1 MAHADRRDRGCSNR
15 KLDTCRGGQARAGK
29 QHERIRCVGKESVG
43 FQSDGRLL
51 PCGFGAGIV
60 HHRCRLCR
68 NVRERFGE
76 YAHIQR
82 QVVTAI
88 EQFPEG
94 GVERS
99 GRCSKVLRGTASLDD
114 QPLSDTRPDLGR
126 ALDQASQSLLLAAK
140 ASFDCVFVVADG
152 LSSIAAH
159 RYALPVIAECLPL
172 LKDLALGPI
181 VFAHQSRVA
190 LGDAI
195 GEALG
200 ARLCIMLIGERPGLS
215 IADSLGAYIT
225 FDPKSG
231 RRDSERNCVSNI
243 HARGLNAGEAA
254 STITWLVREAL
265 NRSVSGVALKD
276 KQQTLRLPTG

>member
-1 MAHADRRDRGCSNR
+1 MKNDLSSINEDCGQTSVWAGLRSATPARIGLGRVGNSMPLDAVLEFQAAHAAARDAVHARLDPSSLAKALLPLTTIEVCSAVSDRGVYL
-15 KLDTCRGGQARAGK
+15 K
-29 QHERIRCVGKESVG
+29 
-43 FQSDGRLL
+43 
-51 PCGFGAGIV
+51 
-60 HHRCRLCR
+60 
-68 NVRERFGE
+68 
-76 YAHIQR
+76 
-82 QVVTAI
+82 
-88 EQFPEG
+88 
-94 GVERS
+94 
-99 GRCSKVLRGTASLDD
+99 
-114 QPLSDTRPDLGR
+114 RPDLGR

-276 KQQTLRLPTG
+276 KQQTLRLPTE